1 MQDSHRQ
8 IIVGSIIL
16 IFTLLQFLVL
26 AVFGYTPYPDSEGY
40 LYLANENLGLNSPY
54 PTSQQISELP
64 FIWNLGTINM
74 VYYSLKWFGSIVPV
88 LLLYS
93 LMKGLTTALIYA
105 ISLSITNHKTAFFI
119 LLLYVCYPA
128 NYGEGTSLLSE
139 VPFIFLTLLS
149 LWLLIRKYTI
159 TAGIA
164 LAIANWF
171 RPFSLIFLFVYCLY
185 LIYKNRRKII
195 TLIIGY
201 TAMIAVIGGINY
213 YRTGYFIYQAKTGW
227 MALMQYSL
235 DNSIKKVN
243 GNPMETDSLNCI
255 EKDAYWKN
263 QFTDWLQNNS
273 DEYVRQIPGKIIKLY
288 VSDNVNM
295 CTFIPGKRQ
304 AKYMYNE
311 VSMPTLIES
320 FPRFSAVQIL
330 TLYNLVYYYLL
341 IISFTI
347 GCFLAWKHR
356 HIEPLILSLGVVV
369 VGTIFIAL
377 VGHGEARF
385 HQPFMPFIIIMGGLL
400 INKIS
405 LNNE

>member
-1 MQDSHRQ
+1 
-8 IIVGSIIL
+8 
-16 IFTLLQFLVL
+16 
-26 AVFGYTPYPDSEGY
+26 
-40 LYLANENLGLNSPY
+40 
-54 PTSQQISELP
+54 
-64 FIWNLGTINM
+64 
-74 VYYSLKWFGSIVPV
+74 
-88 LLLYS
+88 
-93 LMKGLTTALIYA
+93 
-105 ISLSITNHKTAFFI
+105 
-119 LLLYVCYPA
+119 
-128 NYGEGTSLLSE
+128 
-139 VPFIFLTLLS
+139 
-149 LWLLIRKYTI
+149 
-159 TAGIA
+159 
-164 LAIANWF
+164 
-171 RPFSLIFLFVYCLY
+171 
-185 LIYKNRRKII
+185 
-195 TLIIGY
+195 
-201 TAMIAVIGGINY
+201 
-213 YRTGYFIYQAKTGW
+213 

-243 GNPMETDSLNCI
+243 GNPMKTNSLNCI

-304 AKYMYNE
+304 AKYMYDE

-369 VGTIFIAL
+369 AGTIFISF